1 MAAADAFD
9 FEIVKNTRAKS
20 DIWRYF
26 GLKKRKLDQQI
37 EEHVA
42 VCRECH
48 ATVRCTGGGTSNL
61 STHVRRHHFGANWW
75 SLPKLQVTRYIAVR
89 IAVRTSVPWYTAVR
103 KFVAVPTPSF

>member
-48 ATVRCTGGGTSNL
+48 ATVRYDLCTLVQIGGLFQSY
-61 STHVRRHHFGANWW
+61 
-75 SLPKLQVTRYIAVR
+75 KLRGISWYVSRYGPPYRGIPR
-89 IAVRTSVPWYTAVR
+89 YGNSSRYP
-103 KFVAVPTPSF
+103 PLL

>member
-1 MAAADAFD
+1 MASADAFD

-20 DIWRYF
+20 DIWRYV

-48 ATVRCTGGGTSNL
+48 ATVRCTGGGTS
-61 STHVRRHHFGANWW
+61 
-75 SLPKLQVTRYIAVR
+75 
-89 IAVRTSVPWYTAVR
+89 
-103 KFVAVPTPSF
+103 

>member
-1 MAAADAFD
+1 MRVTWSARSIMAAADAFD

-48 ATVRCTGGGTSNL
+48 ATHMHTLVVSSKVTSYAVYRGTYRGTDL
-61 STHVRRHHFGANWW
+61 RTVVYRGTEIRRGTH
-75 SLPKLQVTRYIAVR
+75 P
-89 IAVRTSVPWYTAVR
+89 
-103 KFVAVPTPSF
+103 

>member
-1 MAAADAFD
+1 MRVTWSARSIMAAADAFD

-48 ATVRCTGGGTSNL
+48 ATVRLRGISRYVSRYGPPYRGIPRYGNSSWYPPL
-61 STHVRRHHFGANWW
+61 VVISSTISYLLCQSKTYLG
-75 SLPKLQVTRYIAVR
+75 
-89 IAVRTSVPWYTAVR
+89 
-103 KFVAVPTPSF
+103 